1 MAGRRDGPLDRDD
14 VVLVRFPFTDLSGS
28 KLRPALVVGRP
39 LGDDV
44 ILAFVTTRE
53 ATGDARAEHALAP
66 SDPEFA
72 PTGLKASSSIRLH
85 KLATLHRALV
95 RRRLGRIGP
104 RTRGHVDRALRYILM
119 LSGEGR
125 TVRH

>member
-1 MAGRRDGPLDRDD
+1 MADRRKAGLDRND
-14 VVLVRFPFTDLSGS
+14 VVLVRFPFSDLSGS

-44 ILAFVTTRE
+44 ILAFMTTRE
-53 ATGDARAEHALAP
+53 ATAEARAEHALAP
-66 SDPEFA
+66 TDAEFA
-72 PTGLKASSSIRLH
+72 LTGLKARSRIRLN

-104 RTRGHVDRALRYILM
+104 RTKAHVDRALRYTLE
-119 LSGEGR
+119 L
-125 TVRH
+125 

>member
-1 MAGRRDGPLDRDD
+1 MAGPRKARLGRDD

-44 ILAFVTTRE
+44 ILAFVTTRGE
-53 ATGDARAEHALAP
+53 AAEARAEHPLAP
-66 SDPEFA
+66 TDPEFA
-72 PTGLKASSSIRLH
+72 STGLKAASRIRLN

-104 RTRGHVDRALRYILM
+104 RTRAHVDRSLRYALE
-119 LSGEGR
+119 L
-125 TVRH
+125 